1 MGQAD
6 QLEESARALDG
17 VHLQS
22 PQTAGAE
29 QAGQQALLLVLLQKD
44 QEVVEHAETRKHADL
59 LERAGDPQP
68 RHPVARGVGQIAAAE
83 EHLPTVSGDITG
95 HAVEQRRLTRAV
107 RADQADELTALDP
120 EVHLVD
126 GRDADE
132 ALDQTANL
140 EQRHQPADRGALA
153 RRSRLSMPSGDR
165 TTTSSR
171 SMP

>member
-1 MGQAD
+1 M
-6 QLEESARALDG
+6 
-17 VHLQS
+17 S
-22 PQTAGAE
+22 PLT
-29 QAGQQALLLVLLQKD
+29 
-44 QEVVEHAETRKHADL
+44 
-59 LERAGDPQP
+59 
-68 RHPVARGVGQIAAAE
+68 VGRCSSAE

-120 EVHLVD
+120 EVHPVD

-132 ALDQTANL
+132 ALDQPANRA
-140 EQRHQPADRGALA
+140 QRHQPADRGALA